1 LLKEATASSIRD
13 FIGEQLKDASE
24 KFAAEQKAKEDAI
37 KDAEEKFASLSSDSE
52 NLKKELE
59 SLKQSLEALQQEKSS
74 KEKQEV
80 FSSRMAA
87 LDEEYDLDTEDRE
100 VIANDIRDLDETSFS
115 AYQKKMGVLMKE
127 KNKAYKASKTPKEDT
142 KQVASSEVKE
152 TVAST
157 ENATVVDDAINN
169 GTQQADQ
176 ITAGMVNPSK
186 TVKQKYQSAF
196 NDEGF
201 VITK

>member
-1 LLKEATASSIRD
+1 MKTTVLH
-13 FIGEQLKDASE
+13 
-24 KFAAEQKAKEDAI
+24 AETSVDLTQRVAIYKEDRLKARI
-37 KDAEEKFASLSSDSE
+37 LFM
-52 NLKKELE
+52 NLGP
-59 SLKQSLEALQQEKSS
+59 
-74 KEKQEV
+74 
-80 FSSRMAA
+80 
-87 LDEEYDLDTEDRE
+87 
-100 VIANDIRDLDETSFS
+100 IDIRRTIMFEFDD
-115 AYQKKMGVLMKE
+115 K
-127 KNKAYKASKTPKEDT
+127 DT
-142 KQVASSEVKE
+142 KDNFSIITYRLRYNISKKNIMYSSEVKE

-169 GTQQADQ
+169 GTQQVDQ

>member
-1 LLKEATASSIRD
+1 MLFTVE
-13 FIGEQLKDASE
+13 
-24 KFAAEQKAKEDAI
+24 
-37 KDAEEKFASLSSDSE
+37 
-52 NLKKELE
+52 
-59 SLKQSLEALQQEKSS
+59 
-74 KEKQEV
+74 
-80 FSSRMAA
+80 
-87 LDEEYDLDTEDRE
+87 
-100 VIANDIRDLDETSFS
+100 SFS
-115 AYQKKMGVLMKE
+115 TSTVSA
-127 KNKAYKASKTPKEDT
+127 D
-142 KQVASSEVKE
+142 SSVEAAE

>member
-1 LLKEATASSIRD
+1 
-13 FIGEQLKDASE
+13 
-24 KFAAEQKAKEDAI
+24 
-37 KDAEEKFASLSSDSE
+37 
-52 NLKKELE
+52 
-59 SLKQSLEALQQEKSS
+59 
-74 KEKQEV
+74 
-80 FSSRMAA
+80 
-87 LDEEYDLDTEDRE
+87 
-100 VIANDIRDLDETSFS
+100 
-115 AYQKKMGVLMKE
+115 MKE
-127 KNKAYKASKTPKEDT
+127 KNKAYKASKTPKEDA